1 MRLWKKTIIISIII
15 ILFINVCAPI
25 CLADQDP
32 NINQE
37 GTLGGAILYV
47 PIQWLMGIITSVLEI
62 IAETVTDKSPVTPG
76 DIIFNDGVEIT
87 DINFFSD
94 NTTEPFVKAI
104 RDSVA
109 KWYYGIRT
117 IAIVASLCVL
127 IYIAIRMAISSA
139 AEEKGQYK
147 TMLKDWLV
155 SFALIFVLHYIMMMV
170 IYGNDELVKVFKS
183 ALTTNVDMA
192 TYVQS
197 LHDLRWGLNSEIPVA
212 QKFGANAVS
221 LLLAILTLAFLIM
234 YIKRFIVVAFL
245 IMIAPLITITYS
257 IDKIKDGSSQALN
270 TWGKEFFWTVAIQP
284 FHCLIYLVFVSSSL
298 TLIKNADFASSLMA
312 IVCMGFILQ
321 AEGIVKKIFGI
332 QAENIGKVSAMS
344 ALVAGGVIGS
354 MGKLK
359 NAPVKPS
366 SKQEDKKPRNA
377 GASRTVPPT
386 SPQIGPSGPAG
397 GPIGPTNGPTT
408 SGPTGPKPNNA
419 GPTTQTTTGNV
430 GQQTSQTS
438 GNQQTQGIKTNF
450 MDSPKVQEGIQKM
463 ADALRGST
471 FTKAVSTAGRWYVKA
486 ALGVVGA
493 TTTFAVDP
501 DGLKMAIGAKAGMS
515 LGDYASGKEQQLR
528 EKAASM
534 MERKVQQG
542 RLNNRQSDFDK
553 AYEEY
558 KKQTGKSEEEIID
571 RIQHLNDIKL
581 DGKLGS
587 KIQGVERDLAV
598 ATQNLYDQ
606 LEKMEEKKPMNEIIS
621 RVKLRENDQ
630 E

>member
-1 MRLWKKTIIISIII
+1 MRLWKKTLIISIII

-32 NINQE
+32 NINKE
-37 GTLGGAILYV
+37 GSLAGAILYV
-47 PIQWLMGIITSVLEI
+47 PFQWLMGIITAVLEI

-87 DINFFSD
+87 SINFFSD
-94 NTTEPFVKAI
+94 ATTEPFVKAI

-127 IYIAIRMAISSA
+127 IYISIRMAISSA
-139 AEEKGQYK
+139 ADEKGQYK

-155 SFALIFVLHYIMMMV
+155 SFALIFVLHYIMMIV
-170 IYGNDELVKVFKS
+170 IYGNDIMVEVFKT
-183 ALTTNVDMA
+183 ALTTDVDMA

-197 LHDLRWGLNSEIPVA
+197 LHDVRWGLNSDIPVA
-212 QKFGANAVS
+212 YKFGANAVS

-234 YIKRFIVVAFL
+234 YIKRFIVIAFL

-257 IDKIKDGSSQALN
+257 IDKIKDGQSQALN

-284 FHCLIYLVFVSSSL
+284 FHCVIYLVFVSTSL

-359 NAPVKPS
+359 NAP
-366 SKQEDKKPRNA
+366 SKAASMAGKKEDKKPRNTTTPRTTPPDPQQTA
-377 GASRTVPPT
+377 PTGA
-386 SPQIGPSGPAG
+386 
-397 GPIGPTNGPTT
+397 
-408 SGPTGPKPNNA
+408 PTGPQPNGSGA
-419 GPTTQTTTGNV
+419 TTQTTQTTAGNP
-430 GQQTSQTS
+430 GPQPAGPTS
-438 GNQQTQGIKTNF
+438 GPAQTQNANAPQEFKTNF
-450 MDSPKVQEGIQKM
+450 MDSPKVQEGIQKF
-463 ADALRGST
+463 ADALRGNT
-471 FTKAVSTAGRWYVKA
+471 FVKAASTAGRWYAKA

-528 EKAASM
+528 ENAASL
-534 MERKVQQG
+534 MEKKVEKG
-542 RLNNRQSDFDK
+542 RLNNRQADFDK

-558 KKQTGKSEEEIID
+558 KKQTGKSEEEIIE
-571 RIQHLNDIKL
+571 RMKHLNDIKL
-581 DGKLGS
+581 DGKIGS

-606 LEKMEEKKPMNEIIS
+606 LEKMEEKKPMDEVIN
-621 RVKLRENDQ
+621 RVRLKADHE
-630 E
+630 